1 MSRRIRVAAS
11 LIAAATWLSAGP
23 ARADGDAVACAGA
36 SESAQSLRSSGKLV
50 EALDRVPACLHLRCP
65 DFVRRDC
72 EALRTDVQASLPTIV
87 VRARAPDGAD
97 ATEVRVLVDGVPF
110 LDRLDGRA
118 KPVDPGP
125 HTLRFEMS
133 GADPIETSVVV
144 REGEKM
150 RIVDASFTTPTRP
163 ASPARHEEASRE
175 SSSFPW
181 PAAIVAGA
189 GVVALGAFAY
199 LGLTGLSDFH
209 GLQQSCGGAGNCKQ
223 SDVDDVRTKIWV
235 ADGLGVAGV
244 VALGVAGWL
253 WFSSRSAVHAG
264 VSPTA
269 GGARALVAL
278 SF

>member
-1 MSRRIRVAAS
+1 MIRRMRVAAS
-11 LIAAATWLSAGP
+11 LIVAATWLSAGP
-23 ARADGDAVACAGA
+23 AEAHSDAVACARA
-36 SESAQSLRSSGKLV
+36 SESAQSLRSAGKLV

-87 VRARAPDGAD
+87 VRARAPGGEDTTD
-97 ATEVRVLVDGVPF
+97 VRVLVDGVPF

-150 RIVDASFTTPTRP
+150 RIVDAAFTTPARA
-163 ASPARHEEASRE
+163 ASTGKHEEAAAKPR
-175 SSSFPW
+175 SFPW

-199 LGLTGLSDFH
+199 LGLTGLSDYH
-209 GLQQSCGGAGNCKQ
+209 ALQAGCGSNGSCHP
-223 SDVDDVRTKIWV
+223 SDVDPVRTKLWV

-244 VALGVAGWL
+244 AALGAAAWI
-253 WFSSRSAVHAG
+253 WISSRGTARAAVA
-264 VSPTA
+264 PTA
-269 GGARALVAL
+269 GGARAVVAL